1 MLCKMN
7 ESILSTIK
15 KLLGVTD
22 DYDYFD
28 QDLLIHINSAL
39 MSLSQIGVR
48 PSQDFYTLDKDT
60 TWSEYLGYDYQENID
75 FGSIK
80 SYIYLKVKLLFDPPQ
95 NSFTIEAINKM
106 ITEMEWRINIVSE
119 NQNGG
124 DGDE

>member
-1 MLCKMN
+1 MN
-7 ESILSTIK
+7 ESILSTVK

>member
-1 MLCKMN
+1 MN
-7 ESILSTIK
+7 ASILSTIK

>member
-1 MLCKMN
+1 MN
-7 ESILSTIK
+7 ESILSTVK

-39 MSLSQIGVR
+39 MSLSQIGVC

-106 ITEMEWRINIVSE
+106 IAEMEWRINIVSE

-124 DGDE
+124 DDSE

>member
-1 MLCKMN
+1 MN
-7 ESILSTIK
+7 ESILSTVK

-39 MSLSQIGVR
+39 MSLSQIGVC

-106 ITEMEWRINIVSE
+106 ITEMEWRIYIVSE
-119 NQNGG
+119 NKNGG

>member
-1 MLCKMN
+1 MN

-28 QDLLIHINSAL
+28 QDLLIHINSTL
-39 MSLSQIGVR
+39 MSLSQIGVC

-106 ITEMEWRINIVSE
+106 ITEMEWRIYIVSE
-119 NQNGG
+119 NKNGG

>member
-1 MLCKMN
+1 MN
-7 ESILSTIK
+7 ESILSTVK
-15 KLLGVTD
+15 KLLGVTE

-28 QDLLIHINSAL
+28 QDLLVHINSAL

-80 SYIYLKVKLLFDPPQ
+80 SYIYLKVRLLFDPPQ

>member
-1 MLCKMN
+1 MN

-28 QDLLIHINSAL
+28 QDLLIHINSTL
-39 MSLSQIGVR
+39 MSLSQIGVC

-124 DGDE
+124 DGNE

>member
-1 MLCKMN
+1 MN

-124 DGDE
+124 DDSE

>member
-1 MLCKMN
+1 MN

>member
-1 MLCKMN
+1 MN

-119 NQNGG
+119 NRNGC
-124 DGDE
+124 DDSE